1 MSIAKITK
9 LGLVAAAYVGLT
21 IAFSFI
27 SYGEIQFRIAEM
39 LVLLVFFKKDYAVP
53 LIVGCAIANL
63 ASPQMLFDVVFGTAG
78 TIAAVLG
85 ILVVSRYQKVFG
97 KPWIALYAAS
107 LCPVVAN
114 ALFVGW
120 ELQLAYGLPFF
131 ATAMSVAF
139 GELVVVSIVG
149 VPVFLALSR
158 NRAFMA
164 LIDPNLRFGASG
176 ESD

>member
-1 MSIAKITK
+1 MSVAKITK

-39 LVLLVFFKKDYAVP
+39 LVLLVFFKKDYALP
-53 LIVGCAIANL
+53 LILGCAIANL
-63 ASPQMLFDVVFGTAG
+63 ASPQMLFDVVFGTVG
-78 TIAAVLG
+78 TIFAVLG
-85 ILVVSRYQKVFG
+85 ILLVSRYQKAFG
-97 KPWIALYAAS
+97 EPWIALFVAS

-114 ALFVGW
+114 GLFVGW
-120 ELQLAYGLPFF
+120 ELELAYGLPFF
-131 ATAMSVAF
+131 ATALSVAF

-158 NRAFMA
+158 NHAFMA
-164 LIDPNLRFGASG
+164 LIDPDVRSGASG
-176 ESD
+176 DVE